1 MSEFINNKE
10 YRQQELK
17 KIIKD
22 LHDGVPLEEVKER
35 FTVLIKDIGPGE
47 IAAMEQALVNEGLPE
62 SEIQRLCDVHVQVF
76 KEALDQQTKPEQIP
90 GHPVHTFTKENEAI
104 VELIG
109 NYRDNLRRVDNE
121 DVAGRAVWV
130 ELHKDLMEIEK
141 HYSRKENIL
150 FPYLEKYGITAPPS
164 VMWAIHDDI
173 RTQWKQ
179 VARFLAQ
186 IDSAHIGGIRQVIK
200 DPVEPMLT
208 AIGEMV
214 YKEDNIMWPMCLEI
228 LNDTDWEQ
236 INRQSDEIGYTLF
249 QPEKRE
255 WIAKALHV
263 PDATTSGEPTAQLEG
278 TMKLDAGYLSVEQVN
293 AMLKH
298 IPMDM
303 TFVDHEGRVRYFS
316 QGKERIFTRTEAII
330 GRAVANCHPPDSV
343 HVVMQ
348 IVEELKSGKRDVA
361 EFWINFKGKF
371 VHIRYFAVRDEQG
384 EYLGVLETSQ
394 DVTDIRGLKGEK
406 RLLDEEN

>member
-1 MSEFINNKE
+1 MSEFINSKE

-22 LHDGVPLEEVKER
+22 LHAGVPLEEVKER
-35 FTVLIKDIGPGE
+35 FTLLIKDIGPGE
-47 IAAMEQALVNEGLPE
+47 IAAMEQALVKEGLPE
-62 SEIQRLCDVHVQVF
+62 SEIQKLCDVHVQVF
-76 KEALDQQTKPEQIP
+76 KEALDVQEKPDQIP
-90 GHPVHTFTKENEAI
+90 GHPVHTFIKENDAI

-109 NYRDNLRRVDNE
+109 RYRANLRKADDGDRE
-121 DVAGRAVWV
+121 ALGVWK
-130 ELHKDLMEIEK
+130 ELHKELMEIEK

-173 RTQWKQ
+173 RAQWKQ
-179 VARFLAQ
+179 VARFLEQVDNATL
-186 IDSAHIGGIRQVIK
+186 GGLRQVIK

-214 YKEDNIMWPMCLEI
+214 YKENNIMWPMCLDT

-249 QPEKRE
+249 SPDKRE
-255 WIAKALHV
+255 WVARALHV
-263 PDATTSGEPTAQLEG
+263 PEAKAQAEPTAQDAD
-278 TMKLDAGYLSVEQVN
+278 TMKLDAGYLSVAQVN

-303 TFVDHEGRVRYFS
+303 TFVDHEGKVRYFS

-384 EYLGVLETSQ
+384 KYLGVLEATQ